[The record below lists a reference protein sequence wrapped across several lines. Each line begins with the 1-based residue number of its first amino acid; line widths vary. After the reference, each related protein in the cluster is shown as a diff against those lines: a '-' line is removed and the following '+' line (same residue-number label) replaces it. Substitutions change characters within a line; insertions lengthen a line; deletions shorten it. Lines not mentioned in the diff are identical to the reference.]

1 MKLNLYSSIADS
13 YQNNSQKIRVLTE
26 DWVGE
31 YIFCPSCMP
40 DIENMQV
47 IGFSVG
53 KDNKEAFDNLLIKS
67 QYLKNT
73 SFNELIAFELV
84 DGKQDVFTI
93 QD

>member
-1 MKLNLYSSIADS
+1 MNLD
-13 YQNNSQKIRVLTE
+13 KK
-26 DWVGE
+26 
-31 YIFCPSCMP
+31 YIFITYEGFTFQPNSESDMP

>member
-1 MKLNLYSSIADS
+1 MNLN
-13 YQNNSQKIRVLTE
+13 KK
-26 DWVGE
+26 
-31 YIFCPSCMP
+31 YIFITHEGYTFQPNSESDMP

-47 IGFSVG
+47 IGFSMG
-53 KDNKEAFDNLLIKS
+53 KDNKDAFDNLLIKS
-67 QYLKNT
+67 QYLKDT